1 MTASFR
7 ILFARETV
15 NSVAPSIF
23 LGVAACI
30 LLVLLSVLLTGTFVF
45 EGADSP
51 GEAEHVSP
59 YFGGVVGAVIT
70 TGMIVAWQ
78 LAGRLRDR

>member
-1 MTASFR
+1 MTAPFR

-15 NSVAPSIF
+15 KTVAPSIF
-23 LGVAACI
+23 LGATACI
-30 LLVLLSVLLTGTFVF
+30 LLVLLSVLLTGSFVF

-59 YFGGVVGAVIT
+59 YFGGVVSVVIT

-78 LAGRLRDR
+78 LARRLRDQ